1 MSVPTK
7 EIPILESL
15 ITIRHKLS
23 ALKKDRETHPDA
35 NLIIPLYKEIETQVE
50 LLNETRTGDIW
61 NTASRNR
68 LNDVLDDIM
77 ALLSLFFMSI
87 GRNRESPA
95 VYVQLVTVERYL
107 EQLSHMGT
115 YTDTILLE
123 NQERL
128 EDIEDILYSDASDST
143 FVKVLKHKLEKCKS
157 SLSVL
162 LANTQDVSE
171 SLKPLHEELINLRRR
186 LALLA
191 QKPTGYTAAEVN
203 EIQEKLR
210 ELDNS
215 KLQLF
220 KSDPKGK
227 ALIEGLLEQLHEE
240 SQDLKAST
248 NCVSDSLAPIVDRLK
263 QIKSQLERLALTHK
277 WTLRETDLY
286 TYHLQLQE
294 VEKLRMDGNFK
305 DPNSDTI
312 PEGQAV
318 INFLLRGC
326 YRIMAKMLSENVPV
340 AEALMP
346 VHNQLSTVRRC
357 LVEVTKWGKPD
368 SVRDLYPYQMK
379 LASIDNM
386 RVNGTFCDEEGNI
399 PEGQAICVA
408 LLNECYDILH
418 ELIALADA

>member
-1 MSVPTK
+1 MSVPTQ

-23 ALKKDRETHPDA
+23 ALKKDRETYPDA
-35 NLIIPLYKEIETQVE
+35 NLIISLYKEIETQVD
-50 LLNETRTGDIW
+50 LLNEIRTGDIW
-61 NTASRNR
+61 NAASRNR

-95 VYVQLVTVERYL
+95 VYVKLVTVERYL
-107 EQLSHMGT
+107 DQLSHMGT

-128 EDIEDILYSDASDST
+128 EDIENILYSDSSDSC
-143 FVKVLKHKLEKCKS
+143 FVKVLKHKLEKCKTL
-157 SLSVL
+157 LSIL

-171 SLKPLHEELINLRRR
+171 SLKPLHEELIDLRRK

-215 KLQLF
+215 KLELF
-220 KSDPKGK
+220 QSNPKGK

-248 NCVSDSLAPIVDRLK
+248 NSVSESLAPIVDRLK

-294 VEKLRMDGNFK
+294 IEKLRLDGNFK
-305 DPNSDTI
+305 DPESETI
-312 PEGQAV
+312 PEGQAA

-357 LVEVTKWGKPD
+357 LIEVTKWGKPD

-386 RVNGTFCDEEGNI
+386 RINGTFCDEEGNI

>member
-23 ALKKDRETHPDA
+23 ALKKDRDAHPDA

-107 EQLSHMGT
+107 DQLSHMGT

-128 EDIEDILYSDASDST
+128 EDIENILYSDASDST
-143 FVKVLKHKLEKCKS
+143 FVKVLKHKLDKCKS
-157 SLSVL
+157 SLAVL

-171 SLKPLHEELINLRRR
+171 SLKPLHEELINLRRK

-210 ELDNS
+210 ELDNA

-220 KSDPKGK
+220 QSKPKGE

-248 NCVSDSLAPIVDRLK
+248 NSVSESLAPIVDRLK

-318 INFLLRGC
+318 VNFLLRGC